1 MMITREKLD
10 PQTHSHARPGS
21 KAMALDRAASLLE
34 SLEQQRQNLLDKL
47 RAEMSAM
54 AQPVSQ
60 GDDGDYANKTVGQ
73 SKRMAM
79 QRLWENMLG
88 EVQRAITRVEQ
99 GTYGWCEGCGASIPE
114 ERLIAVP
121 AAALCIGCAR
131 RQT

>member
-1 MMITREKLD
+1 MITREKLD
-10 PQTHSHARPGS
+10 PQTHSHARPDS

-47 RAEMSAM
+47 RAETSAM